1 MEQNIILSGLENF
14 NDIEKTKIDTIL
26 NSDLKKIKCASGILH
41 VQAKKLNKD
50 GKRCNYI
57 FTGKY
62 QLPEDIIYVESSEW
76 ELEKA
81 LHLLVNRINNSV
93 KHKYKK

>member
-1 MEQNIILSGLENF
+1 MDQNIILSGLEHF
-14 NDIEKTKIDTIL
+14 DDTEKTKIETIL
-26 NSDLKKIKCASGILH
+26 NSDLNKIKGFSGKLQ

-62 QLPEDIIYVESSEW
+62 YLSEDMIHVESSEW

-81 LHLLVNRINNSV
+81 VHVLVNRINNSV

>member
-1 MEQNIILSGLENF
+1 MDQNIILTGLENF
-14 NDIEKTKIDTIL
+14 DDIEKTKVNLIL
-26 NSDLKKIKCASGILH
+26 NSDLKKIKGFSGTLQ
-41 VQAKKLNKD
+41 VQGKKLQKQ
-50 GKRCNYI
+50 GKKSSYV

-62 QLPEDIIYVESSEW
+62 QLPEDTIYAESNEW

-81 LHLLVNRINNSV
+81 LHSLINKVNNSV